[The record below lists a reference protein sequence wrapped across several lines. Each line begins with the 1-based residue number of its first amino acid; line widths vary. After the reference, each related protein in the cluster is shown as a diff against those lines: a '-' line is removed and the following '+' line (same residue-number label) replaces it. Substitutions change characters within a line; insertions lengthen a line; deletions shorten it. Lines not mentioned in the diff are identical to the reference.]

1 MLFAQFNRVLFPVTV
16 FVHCDPQLTLVS
28 VLIRTKQKDKPRMR
42 NQNIVKT
49 RSEILPS
56 GNAVVSA

>member
-28 VLIRTKQKDKPRMR
+28 VLIRTKQKEKPKMR
-42 NQNIVKT
+42 NQNIVKHVL
-49 RSEILPS
+49 RY
-56 GNAVVSA
+56 